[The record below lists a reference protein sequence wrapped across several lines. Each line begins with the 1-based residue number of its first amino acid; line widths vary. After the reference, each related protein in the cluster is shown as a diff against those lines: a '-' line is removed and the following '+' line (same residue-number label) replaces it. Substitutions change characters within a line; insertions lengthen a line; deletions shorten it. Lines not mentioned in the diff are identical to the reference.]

1 MKLNDYITEH
11 HNGNINAFAL
21 ANNYHVTQVKR
32 YIAQGAVIE
41 DGEVYFKKYMVKKG
55 KAK

>member
-1 MKLNDYITEH
+1 MKLSNYIKER

-32 YIAQGAVIE
+32 YLAQGAVIE
-41 DGEVYFKKYMVKKG
+41 GNEVSFKKVLQEKK
-55 KAK
+55 